1 MNDSICL
8 VIAHT
13 NTNYRKRLL
22 NECLNSINTPIVL
35 STNYPVNEETQQL
48 CDNYLYNKNN
58 PLLYKEDYDKYNVIY
73 NYWTLDS
80 NGDKVTI
87 PFEFEH
93 GYAVYC
99 LIKDG
104 LDLIEKLGYKKVHI
118 INYDYQISS
127 DTLND
132 NSKSLDDFD
141 MVVYEYDKQIYG
153 VNSYCSGFISS
164 KLEHILP
171 FFSQFKDLESY
182 YTSGEYFTLLE
193 IKLKKYLDL
202 QNLNISKK
210 LFDNLQENNKLN
222 QEGLLEFSKE
232 K

>member
-13 NTNYRKRLL
+13 DTNYRKKLL
-22 NECLNSINTPIVL
+22 NECLNSIKTPIVL

-48 CDNYLYNKNN
+48 CDNYIFNKNN

-73 NYWTLDS
+73 NYWKLDS
-80 NGDKVTI
+80 DGNKVTT

-153 VNSYCSGFISS
+153 IICYCSGFI
-164 KLEHILP
+164 
-171 FFSQFKDLESY
+171 
-182 YTSGEYFTLLE
+182 
-193 IKLKKYLDL
+193 
-202 QNLNISKK
+202 
-210 LFDNLQENNKLN
+210 
-222 QEGLLEFSKE
+222 
-232 K
+232 